1 LETQLAHIAHLSTG
15 IYAQPD
21 IIADTLY
28 LQANHFSRSGAF
40 DTSIEPQIKLTN
52 KYEKH
57 LLENAD
63 ILFAAKGMNNF
74 GVVYHN
80 SIGKAVASSSFIIVR
95 IMDKYQQ
102 QILPEYLAWFINNSK
117 EIKIFHKQ
125 KATTTIPS
133 ISISQ
138 LSDLEIA
145 VPSLSKQK
153 LVVDIQQLRDRE
165 SDAVRKLESLK
176 DQLTQQTLL
185 KAIKK

>member
-1 LETQLAHIAHLSTG
+1 
-15 IYAQPD
+15 
-21 IIADTLY
+21 
-28 LQANHFSRSGAF
+28 
-40 DTSIEPQIKLTN
+40 
-52 KYEKH
+52 
-57 LLENAD
+57 
-63 ILFAAKGMNNF
+63 
-74 GVVYHN
+74 
-80 SIGKAVASSSFIIVR
+80 
-95 IMDKYQQ
+95 MDKYQQ